1 MLKKKLKVFI
11 IIVEDLRGAYIM
23 ITSML
28 KVQDFKNV
36 WKDYRTICIIAVAVV
51 AVLLLLF
58 IIEAVRAHKKA
69 KAFKN
74 QLSENKKLSR
84 EVEDLKTN
92 QNTEAEVETSTNNEE
107 VAEEPQTDEVV
118 ALEENNQ
125 TSNEEVEDQSSDAT
139 SEENQAEEVKPE
151 DTTPALEETEASEV
165 VEEKK
170 EESEK
175 VEESEE
181 NAEET
186 LNSTS
191 EIENVEADEPSNETE
206 EVTEEASEP
215 VTSEV
220 EETALEETK
229 EEATSEESKEEP
241 IVEES
246 KENSSEE
253 VKEEPVEQPMKTTKK
268 TTVKKAK
275 TEKTV
280 SDAAEEPKKTNN
292 RAKGKYEIVQDATG
306 FKYYLKASNGET
318 LIVSESYTTLLGC
331 KNAIKRLKENTLT
344 ATIKVEEDKN
354 HNFQFHVVKGTRVV
368 AHSANYNTKVS
379 AQNAS
384 KAFAKYVNTDVIK
397 LQEESKNDLELVTL
411 DDAQIST
418 ETVGKILVSK
428 ENDMFLYKLI
438 ANNGQTICMSA
449 TYKTMVTIQKSIES
463 FRDAVYDGKFYIQ
476 KDKNDRYQFK
486 LYNKAS
492 RLIMTGESF
501 QTADSCRSN
510 ILSCYRFAKNAPIE
524 YTDEAL
530 QK

>member
-11 IIVEDLRGAYIM
+11 IILEDLRGAYIM

-84 EVEDLKTN
+84 EVEDLKAN
-92 QNTEAEVETSTNNEE
+92 QNTDAEVETSTSNEGVTEEPQAEEVAILEESQVEEVKSEDTATVLAEAETVEPIEEEVEEETQEESTEETLETTAENVQNDEEKNENEEVVEDASDPVVEDVKETTAIESNEE
-107 VAEEPQTDEVV
+107 VAAEEPK
-118 ALEENNQ
+118 
-125 TSNEEVEDQSSDAT
+125 EEV
-139 SEENQAEEVKPE
+139 
-151 DTTPALEETEASEV
+151 
-165 VEEKK
+165 
-170 EESEK
+170 
-175 VEESEE
+175 
-181 NAEET
+181 
-186 LNSTS
+186 
-191 EIENVEADEPSNETE
+191 
-206 EVTEEASEP
+206 
-215 VTSEV
+215 
-220 EETALEETK
+220 
-229 EEATSEESKEEP
+229 
-241 IVEES
+241 IVEEP
-246 KENSSEE
+246 KENTLEE
-253 VKEEPVEQPMKTTKK
+253 VKEEPVEQPAKS
-268 TTVKKAK
+268 VKKAAVK
-275 TEKTV
+275 KVKAEKPANETT
-280 SDAAEEPKKTNN
+280 EEPKKTN

-318 LIVSESYTTLLGC
+318 LIVSESYTSLLGC

-368 AHSANYNTKVS
+368 AHSANYNSKIS

-476 KDKNDRYQFK
+476 KDKNDKYQFK

-501 QTADSCRSN
+501 QNADSCRSN

-524 YTDEAL
+524 YTDEAV

>member
-11 IIVEDLRGAYIM
+11 IILEDLRGAYIM

-84 EVEDLKTN
+84 EVEDLKAN
-92 QNTEAEVETSTNNEE
+92 QNTDAEVETSTSNEGVTEEPQAEEVAILEESQVEEVKSEDTATVLAEAETVEPIEEEVEEETQEESTEETLETTAENVQNDEEKNENEE
-107 VAEEPQTDEVV
+107 VVEDASDPVV
-118 ALEENNQ
+118 EDVKETTAIE
-125 TSNEEVEDQSSDAT
+125 SNEEV
-139 SEENQAEEVKPE
+139 
-151 DTTPALEETEASEV
+151 
-165 VEEKK
+165 
-170 EESEK
+170 
-175 VEESEE
+175 
-181 NAEET
+181 
-186 LNSTS
+186 
-191 EIENVEADEPSNETE
+191 
-206 EVTEEASEP
+206 
-215 VTSEV
+215 
-220 EETALEETK
+220 
-229 EEATSEESKEEP
+229 
-241 IVEES
+241 
-246 KENSSEE
+246 
-253 VKEEPVEQPMKTTKK
+253 
-268 TTVKKAK
+268 
-275 TEKTV
+275 
-280 SDAAEEPKKTNN
+280 AAEEPKEEVIVEEPKKTN

-318 LIVSESYTTLLGC
+318 LIVSESYTSLLGC

-368 AHSANYNTKVS
+368 AHSANYNTKIS

-476 KDKNDRYQFK
+476 KDKNDKYQFK

-501 QTADSCRSN
+501 QNADSCRSN

-524 YTDEAL
+524 YTDEAV

>member
-11 IIVEDLRGAYIM
+11 IILEDLRGAYIM

-84 EVEDLKTN
+84 EVEDLKAN
-92 QNTEAEVETSTNNEE
+92 QNTDAEVETSTSNEG
-107 VAEEPQTDEVV
+107 VTEEP
-118 ALEENNQ
+118 
-125 TSNEEVEDQSSDAT
+125 
-139 SEENQAEEVKPE
+139 QAEEVAILEESQVEEVKSE
-151 DTTPALEETEASEV
+151 DTATVLAEAETVEPIEEEVEEETQ
-165 VEEKK
+165 
-170 EESEK
+170 EEST
-175 VEESEE
+175 
-181 NAEET
+181 EET
-186 LNSTS
+186 LETTA
-191 EIENVEADEPSNETE
+191 ENVQNDEEKNENE
-206 EVTEEASEP
+206 EVVEEASEP
-215 VTSEV
+215 VVEDVKETTAIESNEEV
-220 EETALEETK
+220 AAEEPK
-229 EEATSEESKEEP
+229 EEV
-241 IVEES
+241 IVEEP
-246 KENSSEE
+246 KENTLEE
-253 VKEEPVEQPMKTTKK
+253 VKEEPVEQPANETI
-268 TTVKKAK
+268 
-275 TEKTV
+275 
-280 SDAAEEPKKTNN
+280 EEPKKTN

-318 LIVSESYTTLLGC
+318 LIVSESYTSLLGC

-368 AHSANYNTKVS
+368 AHSANYNTKIS

-476 KDKNDRYQFK
+476 KDKNDKYQFK

-501 QTADSCRSN
+501 QNADSCRSN

-524 YTDEAL
+524 YTDEAV

>member
-11 IIVEDLRGAYIM
+11 IILEDLRGAYIM

-58 IIEAVRAHKKA
+58 IIETVRAHKKA

-84 EVEDLKTN
+84 EVEDLKAN
-92 QNTEAEVETSTNNEE
+92 QNTDAEVETSTSNEGVTEEPQAEEVAILEESQVEEVKSEDTATVLAEAETVEPIEEEVEEETQEESTEETLETTAENVQNDEEKNENEE
-107 VAEEPQTDEVV
+107 VVEDASDPVV
-118 ALEENNQ
+118 EDVKETTAIE
-125 TSNEEVEDQSSDAT
+125 SNEEV
-139 SEENQAEEVKPE
+139 
-151 DTTPALEETEASEV
+151 
-165 VEEKK
+165 
-170 EESEK
+170 
-175 VEESEE
+175 
-181 NAEET
+181 
-186 LNSTS
+186 
-191 EIENVEADEPSNETE
+191 
-206 EVTEEASEP
+206 
-215 VTSEV
+215 
-220 EETALEETK
+220 
-229 EEATSEESKEEP
+229 
-241 IVEES
+241 
-246 KENSSEE
+246 
-253 VKEEPVEQPMKTTKK
+253 
-268 TTVKKAK
+268 
-275 TEKTV
+275 
-280 SDAAEEPKKTNN
+280 AAEEPKEEVIVEEPKENTLEEVKAEKPANETTEEPKKTN

-318 LIVSESYTTLLGC
+318 LIVSESYTSLLGC

-368 AHSANYNTKVS
+368 AHSANYNTKIS

-476 KDKNDRYQFK
+476 KDKNDKYQFK

-501 QTADSCRSN
+501 QNADSCRSN

-524 YTDEAL
+524 YTDEAV

>member
-11 IIVEDLRGAYIM
+11 IILEDLRGAYIM

-84 EVEDLKTN
+84 EVEDLKAN
-92 QNTEAEVETSTNNEE
+92 QNTDAEVETSTSNEGVTEEPQAEEVAILEESQVEEVKSEDTATVLAEAETVEPIEEEVEEETQEESTEETLETTAENVQNDEEKNENEEVVEDASDPVVEDVKETTAIESNEE
-107 VAEEPQTDEVV
+107 VAAEEP
-118 ALEENNQ
+118 
-125 TSNEEVEDQSSDAT
+125 
-139 SEENQAEEVKPE
+139 
-151 DTTPALEETEASEV
+151 
-165 VEEKK
+165 
-170 EESEK
+170 
-175 VEESEE
+175 
-181 NAEET
+181 
-186 LNSTS
+186 
-191 EIENVEADEPSNETE
+191 
-206 EVTEEASEP
+206 
-215 VTSEV
+215 
-220 EETALEETK
+220 
-229 EEATSEESKEEP
+229 
-241 IVEES
+241 
-246 KENSSEE
+246 KENTLEE
-253 VKEEPVEQPMKTTKK
+253 VKEEPVEQPAKS
-268 TTVKKAK
+268 VKKAAVK
-275 TEKTV
+275 KVKAEKPANETT
-280 SDAAEEPKKTNN
+280 EEPKKTN

-318 LIVSESYTTLLGC
+318 LIVSESYTSLLGC

-368 AHSANYNTKVS
+368 AHSANYNTKIS

-476 KDKNDRYQFK
+476 KDKNDKYQFK

-501 QTADSCRSN
+501 QNADSCRSN

-524 YTDEAL
+524 YTDEAV

>member
-1 MLKKKLKVFI
+1 M
-11 IIVEDLRGAYIM
+11 
-23 ITSML
+23 
-28 KVQDFKNV
+28 
-36 WKDYRTICIIAVAVV
+36 
-51 AVLLLLF
+51 
-58 IIEAVRAHKKA
+58 
-69 KAFKN
+69 
-74 QLSENKKLSR
+74 
-84 EVEDLKTN
+84 
-92 QNTEAEVETSTNNEE
+92 
-107 VAEEPQTDEVV
+107 EEPN
-118 ALEENNQ
+118 EN
-125 TSNEEVEDQSSDAT
+125 
-139 SEENQAEEVKPE
+139 
-151 DTTPALEETEASEV
+151 
-165 VEEKK
+165 
-170 EESEK
+170 
-175 VEESEE
+175 
-181 NAEET
+181 T
-186 LNSTS
+186 L
-191 EIENVEADEPSNETE
+191 
-206 EVTEEASEP
+206 
-215 VTSEV
+215 
-220 EETALEETK
+220 
-229 EEATSEESKEEP
+229 
-241 IVEES
+241 
-246 KENSSEE
+246 EE
-253 VKEEPVEQPMKTTKK
+253 VKEEPVEQPAKSVKK
-268 TTVKKAK
+268 ATVKKVKA
-275 TEKTV
+275 EKPASETT
-280 SDAAEEPKKTNN
+280 EEPKKTN

-318 LIVSESYTTLLGC
+318 LIVSESYTSLLGC

-368 AHSANYNTKVS
+368 AHSANYNTKIS

-384 KAFAKYVNTDVIK
+384 KAFSKYVNTDVIK

-476 KDKNDRYQFK
+476 KDKNDKYQFK

-501 QTADSCRSN
+501 QNADSCRSN

>member
-11 IIVEDLRGAYIM
+11 IILEDLRGAYIM

-84 EVEDLKTN
+84 EVEDLKVN
-92 QNTEAEVETSTNNEE
+92 QNTDAEVETSTSNEVVTEEPQAEEVAILEESQVEEVKSEDTATVLAESETVEPIEEEVEEETEEESTEETLETTAENVQNDEEKNENEEVVEDASDPVVEDVKETTAIESNEE
-107 VAEEPQTDEVV
+107 VAAEEPK
-118 ALEENNQ
+118 
-125 TSNEEVEDQSSDAT
+125 EEV
-139 SEENQAEEVKPE
+139 
-151 DTTPALEETEASEV
+151 
-165 VEEKK
+165 
-170 EESEK
+170 
-175 VEESEE
+175 
-181 NAEET
+181 
-186 LNSTS
+186 
-191 EIENVEADEPSNETE
+191 
-206 EVTEEASEP
+206 
-215 VTSEV
+215 
-220 EETALEETK
+220 
-229 EEATSEESKEEP
+229 
-241 IVEES
+241 IVEEP
-246 KENSSEE
+246 KENTLEE
-253 VKEEPVEQPMKTTKK
+253 VKEEPVEQPANETT
-268 TTVKKAK
+268 
-275 TEKTV
+275 
-280 SDAAEEPKKTNN
+280 EEPKKTN

-318 LIVSESYTTLLGC
+318 LIVSESYTSLLGC

-368 AHSANYNTKVS
+368 AHSANYNTKIS

-476 KDKNDRYQFK
+476 KDKNDKYQFK

-501 QTADSCRSN
+501 QNADSCRSN

-524 YTDEAL
+524 YTDEAV

>member
-11 IIVEDLRGAYIM
+11 IILEDLRGAYIM

-58 IIEAVRAHKKA
+58 IIETVRAHKKA

-84 EVEDLKTN
+84 EVEDLKAN
-92 QNTEAEVETSTNNEE
+92 QNTDAEVETSTSNEGVTEEPQAEEVAILEESQVEEVKSEDTATVLAEAETVEPIEEEVEEETQEESTEETLETTAENVQNDEEKNENEEVVEDASDPVVEDVKETTAIESNEE
-107 VAEEPQTDEVV
+107 VAAEEPK
-118 ALEENNQ
+118 
-125 TSNEEVEDQSSDAT
+125 EEV
-139 SEENQAEEVKPE
+139 
-151 DTTPALEETEASEV
+151 
-165 VEEKK
+165 
-170 EESEK
+170 
-175 VEESEE
+175 
-181 NAEET
+181 
-186 LNSTS
+186 
-191 EIENVEADEPSNETE
+191 
-206 EVTEEASEP
+206 
-215 VTSEV
+215 
-220 EETALEETK
+220 
-229 EEATSEESKEEP
+229 
-241 IVEES
+241 IVEEP
-246 KENSSEE
+246 KENTLEE
-253 VKEEPVEQPMKTTKK
+253 VKEEPVEQPAKS
-268 TTVKKAK
+268 VKKAAVK
-275 TEKTV
+275 KVKAEKPANETT
-280 SDAAEEPKKTNN
+280 EEPKKTN

-318 LIVSESYTTLLGC
+318 LIVSESYTSLLGC

-344 ATIKVEEDKN
+344 AIIKVEEDKN

-368 AHSANYNTKVS
+368 AHSANYNTKIS

-476 KDKNDRYQFK
+476 KDKNDKYQFK

-492 RLIMTGESF
+492 RLIMNGESF
-501 QTADSCRSN
+501 QNADSCRSN

-524 YTDEAL
+524 YTDEAV

>member
-11 IIVEDLRGAYIM
+11 IILEDLRGAYIM

-84 EVEDLKTN
+84 EVEDLKAN
-92 QNTEAEVETSTNNEE
+92 QNTDAEVETSTSNEGVTEEPQAEEVAILEESQVEEVKSEDTATVLAESETVEPIEEEVEEETQEESTLETTAENVQNDEEKNENEEVVEDASDPVVEDVKETTAIESNEE
-107 VAEEPQTDEVV
+107 VAAEEPK
-118 ALEENNQ
+118 
-125 TSNEEVEDQSSDAT
+125 EEV
-139 SEENQAEEVKPE
+139 
-151 DTTPALEETEASEV
+151 
-165 VEEKK
+165 
-170 EESEK
+170 
-175 VEESEE
+175 
-181 NAEET
+181 
-186 LNSTS
+186 
-191 EIENVEADEPSNETE
+191 
-206 EVTEEASEP
+206 
-215 VTSEV
+215 
-220 EETALEETK
+220 
-229 EEATSEESKEEP
+229 
-241 IVEES
+241 IVEEP
-246 KENSSEE
+246 KENTLEE
-253 VKEEPVEQPMKTTKK
+253 VKEEPVEQPAKS
-268 TTVKKAK
+268 VKKAAVK
-275 TEKTV
+275 KVKAEKPANETT
-280 SDAAEEPKKTNN
+280 EEPKKTN

-318 LIVSESYTTLLGC
+318 LIVSESYTSLLGC

-368 AHSANYNTKVS
+368 AHSANYNTKIS

-476 KDKNDRYQFK
+476 KD
-486 LYNKAS
+486 NKAS

-501 QTADSCRSN
+501 QNADSCRSN

-524 YTDEAL
+524 YTDEAV

>member
-11 IIVEDLRGAYIM
+11 IILEDLRGAYIM

-84 EVEDLKTN
+84 EVEDLKAN
-92 QNTEAEVETSTNNEE
+92 QNTDAEVETSTSNEGVTEEPQAEEVAILEESQVEEVKSEDTATVLAESETVEPIEEEVEEETQEESTEETLETTAENVQNDEEKNENEEVVEDASDPVVEDVKETTAIESNEE
-107 VAEEPQTDEVV
+107 VAVEEPK
-118 ALEENNQ
+118 
-125 TSNEEVEDQSSDAT
+125 EEV
-139 SEENQAEEVKPE
+139 
-151 DTTPALEETEASEV
+151 
-165 VEEKK
+165 
-170 EESEK
+170 
-175 VEESEE
+175 
-181 NAEET
+181 
-186 LNSTS
+186 
-191 EIENVEADEPSNETE
+191 
-206 EVTEEASEP
+206 
-215 VTSEV
+215 
-220 EETALEETK
+220 
-229 EEATSEESKEEP
+229 
-241 IVEES
+241 IVEEP
-246 KENSSEE
+246 KENTLEE
-253 VKEEPVEQPMKTTKK
+253 VKEEPVEQPAKS
-268 TTVKKAK
+268 VKKAAVK
-275 TEKTV
+275 KVKAEKPANETT
-280 SDAAEEPKKTNN
+280 EEPKKTN

-318 LIVSESYTTLLGC
+318 LIVSESYTSLLGC

-344 ATIKVEEDKN
+344 AIIKVEEDKN

-368 AHSANYNTKVS
+368 AHSANYNTKIS

-476 KDKNDRYQFK
+476 KDKNDKYQFK

-501 QTADSCRSN
+501 QNADSCRSN

-524 YTDEAL
+524 YTDEAV

>member
-11 IIVEDLRGAYIM
+11 IILEDLRGAYIM

-84 EVEDLKTN
+84 EVEDLKAN
-92 QNTEAEVETSTNNEE
+92 QNTDAEVETSTSNEGVTEEPQAEEVAILEESQVEEVKSEDTATVLAESETVEPIEEEVEEETQEESTEETLETTAENVQNDEEKNENEEVVEDASDPVVEDVKETTAIESNEE
-107 VAEEPQTDEVV
+107 VAAEEPK
-118 ALEENNQ
+118 
-125 TSNEEVEDQSSDAT
+125 EEV
-139 SEENQAEEVKPE
+139 
-151 DTTPALEETEASEV
+151 
-165 VEEKK
+165 
-170 EESEK
+170 
-175 VEESEE
+175 
-181 NAEET
+181 
-186 LNSTS
+186 
-191 EIENVEADEPSNETE
+191 
-206 EVTEEASEP
+206 
-215 VTSEV
+215 
-220 EETALEETK
+220 
-229 EEATSEESKEEP
+229 
-241 IVEES
+241 IVEEPKEEVIVEEP
-246 KENSSEE
+246 KENTLEE
-253 VKEEPVEQPMKTTKK
+253 VKEEPVEQPAKS
-268 TTVKKAK
+268 VKKAAVK
-275 TEKTV
+275 KVKAEKPANETT
-280 SDAAEEPKKTNN
+280 EEPKKTN

-318 LIVSESYTTLLGC
+318 LIVSESYTSLLGC

-368 AHSANYNTKVS
+368 AHSANYNTKIS

-476 KDKNDRYQFK
+476 KDKNDKYQFK

-501 QTADSCRSN
+501 QNADSCRSN

-524 YTDEAL
+524 YTDEAV

>member
-1 MLKKKLKVFI
+1 
-11 IIVEDLRGAYIM
+11 M

-28 KVQDFKNV
+28 KVQDFKDV
-36 WKDYRTICIIAVAVV
+36 WKNYQTICIIAIAVV
-51 AVLLLLF
+51 AVLFLLF

-69 KAFKN
+69 KAFKA
-74 QLSENKKLSR
+74 QLSENKKLNG
-84 EVEDLKTN
+84 EVEILKEN
-92 QNTEAEVETSTNNEE
+92 QQNNVQNVQEE
-107 VAEEPQTDEVV
+107 PVAEATQEEP
-118 ALEENNQ
+118 
-125 TSNEEVEDQSSDAT
+125 
-139 SEENQAEEVKPE
+139 
-151 DTTPALEETEASEV
+151 V
-165 VEEKK
+165 VEEN
-170 EESEK
+170 
-175 VEESEE
+175 VEEVQE
-181 NAEET
+181 
-186 LNSTS
+186 
-191 EIENVEADEPSNETE
+191 
-206 EVTEEASEP
+206 EP
-215 VTSEV
+215 VV
-220 EETALEETK
+220 EETV
-229 EEATSEESKEEP
+229 EEAQ
-241 IVEES
+241 
-246 KENSSEE
+246 
-253 VKEEPVEQPMKTTKK
+253 EEPVVEEVQEEQEEPVMKELKTPAKK
-268 TTVKKAK
+268 TSVKKAK
-275 TEKTV
+275 EAKPAVKETTE
-280 SDAAEEPKKTNN
+280 EKKTNN
-292 RAKGKYEIVQDATG
+292 RAKGKYEVVQDATG

-331 KNAIKRLKENTLT
+331 KNAIKRLKENTLN

-379 AQNAS
+379 ATNAS
-384 KAFAKYVNTDVIK
+384 KAFTKYVNTDVIK
-397 LQEESKNDLELVTL
+397 VQEESKNDLELVTL
-411 DDAQIST
+411 DDAQVST

-428 ENDMFLYKLI
+428 ENDMYLYKLI

-501 QTADSCRSN
+501 TNADSCRSN

>member
-11 IIVEDLRGAYIM
+11 IILEDLRGAYIM

-84 EVEDLKTN
+84 EVEDLKAN
-92 QNTEAEVETSTNNEE
+92 QNTDAEVETSTSNEGVTEEPQAEEVAILEESQVEEVKSEDTATVLAEAETVEPIEEEVEEETQEESTEETLETTAENVQNDEEKNENEEVVEDASDPVVEDVKETTAIESNEE
-107 VAEEPQTDEVV
+107 VAAEEPK
-118 ALEENNQ
+118 
-125 TSNEEVEDQSSDAT
+125 EEV
-139 SEENQAEEVKPE
+139 
-151 DTTPALEETEASEV
+151 
-165 VEEKK
+165 
-170 EESEK
+170 
-175 VEESEE
+175 
-181 NAEET
+181 
-186 LNSTS
+186 
-191 EIENVEADEPSNETE
+191 
-206 EVTEEASEP
+206 
-215 VTSEV
+215 
-220 EETALEETK
+220 
-229 EEATSEESKEEP
+229 
-241 IVEES
+241 IVEEP
-246 KENSSEE
+246 KENTLEE
-253 VKEEPVEQPMKTTKK
+253 VKEEPVEQPAKS
-268 TTVKKAK
+268 VKKAAVK
-275 TEKTV
+275 KVKAEKPANETT
-280 SDAAEEPKKTNN
+280 EEPKKTN

-318 LIVSESYTTLLGC
+318 LIVSESYTSLLGC

-368 AHSANYNTKVS
+368 AHSANYNTKIS

-384 KAFAKYVNTDVIK
+384 KALAKYVNTDVIK

-463 FRDAVYDGKFYIQ
+463 FRDTVYDGKFYIQ
-476 KDKNDRYQFK
+476 KDKNDKYQFK

-501 QTADSCRSN
+501 QNADSCRSN

-524 YTDEAL
+524 YTDEAV

>member
-11 IIVEDLRGAYIM
+11 IILEDLRGAYIM

-51 AVLLLLF
+51 AALLLLF

-84 EVEDLKTN
+84 EVENLKAN
-92 QNTEAEVETSTNNEE
+92 QNTDAEVETSTSNEGVTEEPQVEEVATLEESQVEEVKSEDTATVLEETKTVEPIEEEVEEETQEESTEETLETTAENVQNDEEKNEVEEVVEEASKPVVEDASEPVVEDVEETTTIESNEE
-107 VAEEPQTDEVV
+107 VAAEEPK
-118 ALEENNQ
+118 
-125 TSNEEVEDQSSDAT
+125 EEVIA
-139 SEENQAEEVKPE
+139 
-151 DTTPALEETEASEV
+151 
-165 VEEKK
+165 
-170 EESEK
+170 
-175 VEESEE
+175 
-181 NAEET
+181 
-186 LNSTS
+186 
-191 EIENVEADEPSNETE
+191 
-206 EVTEEASEP
+206 
-215 VTSEV
+215 
-220 EETALEETK
+220 
-229 EEATSEESKEEP
+229 
-241 IVEES
+241 EES
-246 KENSSEE
+246 KENTLEE
-253 VKEEPVEQPMKTTKK
+253 VKEEPVEQPAKSVKK
-268 TTVKKAK
+268 ATVKKVKAERPASE
-275 TEKTV
+275 TT
-280 SDAAEEPKKTNN
+280 EEPKKTN

-306 FKYYLKASNGET
+306 FKYYLKASTGET
-318 LIVSESYTTLLGC
+318 LIVSESYTSLLGC

-449 TYKTMVTIQKSIES
+449 TYKTMVTILKSIEN

-476 KDKNDRYQFK
+476 KDKNDKYQFK

-501 QTADSCRSN
+501 QNADSCRSN
-510 ILSCYRFAKNAPIE
+510 ILSCYRFAKNASIE

>member
-125 TSNEEVEDQSSDAT
+125 TSDEEVENQSSDAT
-139 SEENQAEEVKPE
+139 SEENQVEEVKPE
-151 DTTPALEETEASEV
+151 DTTPALEEAEALEV
-165 VEEKK
+165 VEEEK

-181 NAEET
+181 TAEET
-186 LNSTS
+186 LNTTS
-191 EIENVEADEPSNETE
+191 EIENVEADEPSNE
-206 EVTEEASEP
+206 TEEASEP

-229 EEATSEESKEEP
+229 EEATSEESKEES

-246 KENSSEE
+246 KENNSEE
-253 VKEEPVEQPMKTTKK
+253 VKGEPVEQPMKTVKK

-275 TEKTV
+275 AEKT
-280 SDAAEEPKKTNN
+280 ATNETTEEPKKTNN
-292 RAKGKYEIVQDATG
+292 RAKGKYEIVQDTTG

-449 TYKTMVTIQKSIES
+449 TYKTMVTIQKSIEN

-501 QTADSCRSN
+501 QTSDSCRSN

>member
-74 QLSENKKLSR
+74 QLNENKKLSR

-92 QNTEAEVETSTNNEE
+92 QNTDVETETSANNEE
-107 VAEEPQTDEVV
+107 VTEEPQTEEEVELEENDETSEETNDQTTDV
-118 ALEENNQ
+118 ALEENQ
-125 TSNEEVEDQSSDAT
+125 TEE
-139 SEENQAEEVKPE
+139 AETE
-151 DTTPALEETEASEV
+151 DTTVALDEAEPQEPVEEPVEIEETT
-165 VEEKK
+165 
-170 EESEK
+170 
-175 VEESEE
+175 
-181 NAEET
+181 AEET
-186 LNSTS
+186 LEPVASDAEET
-191 EIENVEADEPSNETE
+191 VQADEPKNENE
-206 EVTEEASEP
+206 EVTEETSEP
-215 VTSEV
+215 VASDA
-220 EETALEETK
+220 EETVVEETK
-229 EEATSEESKEEP
+229 EEPIAEEP
-241 IVEES
+241 KDEPIAQES
-246 KENSSEE
+246 KENSSET

-268 TTVKKAK
+268 TTVKKTKA
-275 TEKTV
+275 EKTA
-280 SDAAEEPKKTNN
+280 SDVTEEPKKTNN

-428 ENDMFLYKLI
+428 ENDLFLYKLI

>member
-11 IIVEDLRGAYIM
+11 IILEDLRGAYIM

-51 AVLLLLF
+51 AALLLLF

-84 EVEDLKTN
+84 EVEDLKAN
-92 QNTEAEVETSTNNEE
+92 QNTDAEVETSTSNEVVTEEPQAEEVAILEESQVEEVKSEDTATVLAEAETVEPIEEEVEEETQEESTEETLETTAENVQNDEEKNENEEVVEDASEPVVEDVKETTAIESNEE
-107 VAEEPQTDEVV
+107 VAAEEPK
-118 ALEENNQ
+118 
-125 TSNEEVEDQSSDAT
+125 EEV
-139 SEENQAEEVKPE
+139 
-151 DTTPALEETEASEV
+151 
-165 VEEKK
+165 
-170 EESEK
+170 
-175 VEESEE
+175 
-181 NAEET
+181 
-186 LNSTS
+186 
-191 EIENVEADEPSNETE
+191 
-206 EVTEEASEP
+206 
-215 VTSEV
+215 
-220 EETALEETK
+220 
-229 EEATSEESKEEP
+229 
-241 IVEES
+241 IVEEP
-246 KENSSEE
+246 KENTLEE
-253 VKEEPVEQPMKTTKK
+253 VKEEPVEQPAKS
-268 TTVKKAK
+268 VKKAAVK
-275 TEKTV
+275 KVKAEKPANETT
-280 SDAAEEPKKTNN
+280 EEPKKTN

-318 LIVSESYTTLLGC
+318 LIVSESYTSLLGC

-368 AHSANYNTKVS
+368 AHSANYNTKIS

-438 ANNGQTICMSA
+438 ANNGQTICMSV

-476 KDKNDRYQFK
+476 KDKNDKYQFK

-501 QTADSCRSN
+501 QNADSCRSN

-524 YTDEAL
+524 YTDEAV

>member
-1 MLKKKLKVFI
+1 MIMSILKI
-11 IIVEDLRGAYIM
+11 
-23 ITSML
+23 
-28 KVQDFKNV
+28 QDFKEI
-36 WKDYRTICIIAVAVV
+36 WKNYQAICIIAIAVV

-58 IIEAVRAHKKA
+58 IIEAVRAHKQA

-74 QLSENKKLSR
+74 QLNENKKLSGELEGLKAR
-84 EVEDLKTN
+84 QNSETVEAAEENEPVEEVESQETPEETVVEEESDEEPVDEVAEDDTNEDVLGEEASDLSEVEEGVEASEEAQDEN
-92 QNTEAEVETSTNNEE
+92 EAEKAVEAEPVEETEVEETPEEEETAEEPVEEATEEPKE
-107 VAEEPQTDEVV
+107 VAEENNNDEIQEATPTEEVV
-118 ALEENNQ
+118 KSEPTKEEAPA
-125 TSNEEVEDQSSDAT
+125 ELA
-139 SEENQAEEVKPE
+139 QAEPV
-151 DTTPALEETEASEV
+151 AV
-165 VEEKK
+165 VEEKEGATTK
-170 EESEK
+170 TAK
-175 VEESEE
+175 
-181 NAEET
+181 APAKKIT
-186 LNSTS
+186 KAASTS
-191 EIENVEADEPSNETE
+191 T
-206 EVTEEASEP
+206 
-215 VTSEV
+215 
-220 EETALEETK
+220 
-229 EEATSEESKEEP
+229 
-241 IVEES
+241 
-246 KENSSEE
+246 
-253 VKEEPVEQPMKTTKK
+253 
-268 TTVKKAK
+268 
-275 TEKTV
+275 
-280 SDAAEEPKKTNN
+280 SDAKKTNN
-292 RAKGKYEIVQDATG
+292 RSKGKYEIVQDATG
-306 FKYYLKASNGET
+306 FKYYLKASNGEI

-344 ATIKVEEDKN
+344 ATLRVEEDKN

-368 AHSANYNTKVS
+368 AHSANYTTKIS

-384 KAFAKYVNTDVIK
+384 KAFSKYVNTDVIK

-411 DDAQIST
+411 DEAQIST

-463 FRDAVYDGKFYIQ
+463 FKDAVYDGKFYIQ